1 MAGRSGGCTAARQ
14 NSGCI
19 FMQIQKPE
27 LFPRQLLCQISGCTN
42 AGDGHCLVAQNILV
56 GIAGS
61 AAMAFFSLDL
71 VILVGAY
78 TSLL

>member
-1 MAGRSGGCTAARQ
+1 MAGWSLSGSALRQ
-14 NSGCI
+14 DNSGI
-19 FMQIQKPE
+19 FMQIQNPE